1 MILSSNYEIIEI
13 ADEYLA
19 VPVGEMAKRKKDVYS
34 FSKAAAF
41 LLNKMK
47 KDISKQDLIDSL
59 LSDYD
64 IDLSTA
70 QKDVEVFIS
79 TLLEYEIIDL

>member
-19 VPVGEMAKRKKDVYS
+19 VPVGEMAKRKKD
-34 FSKAAAF
+34 KAAAF

-47 KDISKQDLIDSL
+47 NDISKQDLIDSL

-79 TLLEYEIIDL
+79 TLLEYGIIDL